1 MHQLLRV
8 VIGSYVLFQRDR
20 ERLTLSNTD
29 KDMEQVIIFFLSCI
43 SVVSLA
49 SEKNNETLV
58 VYCHFI

>member
-29 KDMEQVIIFFLSCI
+29 KDMEQVIIIFFKLHLSCI
-43 SVVSLA
+43 FSFR
-49 SEKNNETLV
+49 EKQ
-58 VYCHFI
+58 